1 MPERAA
7 WLWTHRQRAVLAGAV
22 VLLAGVGLWR
32 AYRAPAQISDP
43 PAMVGDRAGRLAT
56 RIDPNTADW
65 AAWATL
71 PLIGEKRAKEI
82 VAFRESWRGEHPDEV
97 PFAKLEDLMRVKGIG
112 KATIATLE
120 PYLIFPHGPSDGQ
133 QQGGHFP

>member
-1 MPERAA
+1 MRERGD
-7 WLWTHRQRAVLAGAV
+7 WLWTGRQRAVLAGVV
-22 VLLAGVGLWR
+22 VLLVGFGIWR
-32 AYRAPAQISDP
+32 TYRAPAEIGDP
-43 PAMVGDRAGRLAT
+43 PGMVGERAAQLAT

-65 AAWATL
+65 SAWAAL

-82 VAFRESWRGEHPDEV
+82 VAFREAWRGEHPDEI

-120 PYLIFPHGPSDGQ
+120 PYLVFPRENSERR
-133 QQGGHFP
+133 

>member
-7 WLWTHRQRAVLAGAV
+7 WLWTHRQRAVLAGVV
-22 VLLAGVGLWR
+22 VLLAGFGLWR
-32 AYRAPAQISDP
+32 AYRAPAEISDP
-43 PAMVGDRAGRLAT
+43 PAVVGDRAGQLAT

-65 AAWATL
+65 PTWATL

-82 VAFRESWRGEHPDEV
+82 VAFREAWQAEHPGEI
-97 PFAKLEDLMRVKGIG
+97 PFAKLEDLTRVKGIG

-120 PYLIFPHGPSDGQ
+120 PYLVFPGGSDRR
-133 QQGGHFP
+133 